1 MKRTII
7 AATMLII
14 SAVAMHAQE
23 NTASNDS
30 VTVIT
35 NPDTVKI
42 TNGKEHISIEVIKQ
56 GEDYKLERDLSG
68 NDITVINQKLDFD
81 IPFIGKN
88 KEKWEQTK
96 RRQRNAKFDLFVL
109 RHLEY
114 GMGLVTATNQAE
126 GMDVKMANCG
136 WEFTLNNLFG
146 LRYAPTKN
154 TQLQMGFGVNW
165 RNYRMKND
173 NRFFKQDDNHLII
186 APYPNG
192 ANIEFSRIKIFS
204 MTLEMLVAQYF
215 TKNIKVTAGPVVNF
229 NSHGSIKTRY
239 KLNGEGHKETS
250 SNINQNAVTIDFK
263 AEVGVDPVSLYF
275 KYSPQNMLDTNYGPE
290 FHSMSAGIKL
300 TFGEF

>member
-88 KEKWEQTK
+88 KEKWERTK
-96 RRQRNAKFDLFVL
+96 RQRQNSKFDLFVL

-146 LRYAPTKN
+146 MRYAPFKK

-165 RNYRMKND
+165 RNYRMKNE
-173 NRFFKQDDNHLII
+173 NRFFKQDDNQLII